1 MTKSTINPE
10 RLRIASPCPT
20 NWDSMSGD
28 DRVRFCG
35 LCNLNVYNIS
45 AITSREAGQ
54 LIARTEG
61 RLCAKLY
68 RRPDGT
74 VITADCP
81 VGWRALKRRAS
92 FVAGAAL
99 TALFSL
105 FGSAAAQKASAPENP
120 DECRNQLTVKRVL
133 AETLPQDKRAPLSGN
148 ILDPIGA
155 VIPGA
160 SVTATERKTK
170 QKHSTVSDENGYYQ
184 FSTLPAGS
192 YRLDIESGGGFK
204 KFTVEDFQLRADESV
219 RLNATLFA
227 FAETVTVGI
236 LSDGVFGNTPERSK
250 PGETVLKIDGVIIR
264 YDD

>member
-1 MTKSTINPE
+1 MTKSTTNLE

-45 AITSREAGQ
+45 AMTGREAEQ

-74 VITADCP
+74 IITADCP

-105 FGSAAAQKASAPENP
+105 FGSAAAQKASSPEKP
-120 DECRNQLTVKRVL
+120 DECRNQLTVKRVP
-133 AETLPQDKRAPLSGN
+133 AATLPQDKRVPLSGN
-148 ILDPIGA
+148 IFDPVGA

-160 SVTATERKTK
+160 SVTATDLKTK
-170 QKHSTVSDENGYYQ
+170 QKRLTVSDENGYYQ
-184 FSTLPAGS
+184 FPTLPAGS
-192 YRLDIESGGGFK
+192 YRLDIESNVGFE
-204 KFTVEDFQLRADESV
+204 KFTVKDFQVRADESV
-219 RLNATLFA
+219 RLSATLFLSA
-227 FAETVTVGI
+227 QTVTVGI
-236 LSDGVFGNTPERSK
+236 LVDGDYERSK
-250 PGETVLKIDGVIIR
+250 PGETVLKIDGVTIR